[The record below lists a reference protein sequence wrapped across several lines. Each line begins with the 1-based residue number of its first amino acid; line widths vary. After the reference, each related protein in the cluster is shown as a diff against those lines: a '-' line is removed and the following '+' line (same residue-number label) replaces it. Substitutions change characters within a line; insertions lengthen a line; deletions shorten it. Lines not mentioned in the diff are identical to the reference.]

1 MIKMKSFL
9 HYLSFVQIPL
19 YLLGMYWFIH
29 PALVGGKDFLGD
41 INAALLALG
50 VALSFSSLSDP
61 SRNRSLAKKVF
72 RANRIKWLTRMLLLM
87 IILLFVMAVFLS
99 LAENK
104 ISEISTSLFVLGI
117 GLMANLRQLVEMN
130 EFAKAQEG

>member
-50 VALSFSSLSDP
+50 IALSFSSLSDP
-61 SRNRSLAKKVF
+61 SKNKALANKVF
-72 RANRIKWLTRMLLLM
+72 EGNRIKWFTRILLSM
-87 IILLFVMAVFLS
+87 IILLFSMALYLS
-99 LAENK
+99 LVENK

-117 GLMANLRQLVEMN
+117 GLMTNLRQLVEMN
-130 EFAKAQEG
+130 VSAEAQKF

>member
-50 VALSFSSLSDP
+50 IALSFSSLSDP
-61 SRNRSLAKKVF
+61 SENRALAQKVF
-72 RANRIKWLTRMLLLM
+72 KANRIKWLTRMLLLM
-87 IILLFVMAVFLS
+87 IILLFGMAVFLS

-130 EFAKAQEG
+130 EATKA

>member
-72 RANRIKWLTRMLLLM
+72 RANRLKWLTRMFLLM

-99 LAENK
+99 WAENK

-130 EFAKAQEG
+130 ESAKAQEG

>member
-1 MIKMKSFL
+1 
-9 HYLSFVQIPL
+9 
-19 YLLGMYWFIH
+19 MYWFIH

>member
-1 MIKMKSFL
+1 MKSFL

-29 PALVGGKDFLGD
+29 PALVGGKDILGD

-61 SRNRSLAKKVF
+61 SRNRALAKKVF
-72 RANRIKWLTRMLLLM
+72 KANRIKWLTRMLLLM
-87 IILLFVMAVFLS
+87 IILLFAMAVFLS

-130 EFAKAQEG
+130 ESAQAQEG